1 MEVEFLILADAA
13 QAVNGKL
20 YVLGGGWS
28 TLHPSTLPLTH
39 QIGVAV
45 GFRIPWQETN
55 QVHHLEIAMVT
66 ADGNPLVPP
75 LHGELEMGRPPGLRP
90 GSDQT
95 VVMAVNA
102 NPKFEQPGRYEIQV
116 RVQDQLVKTVTFD
129 VAPPPKAPPAV
140 Q

>member
-20 YVLGGGWS
+20 YMLGGGWS
-28 TLHPSTLPLTH
+28 TLHASALPFAH
-39 QIGVAV
+39 QVGVAV
-45 GFRIPWQETN
+45 GVRVPWQETN
-55 QVHHLEIAMVT
+55 QVHRLEIALVT
-66 ADGNPLVPP
+66 ADGDSLIPP
-75 LHGELEMGRPPGLRP
+75 LQGELEMGRPPGLRP

-102 NPKFEQPGRYEIQV
+102 NLKFERAGRYEVQV
-116 RVQDQLVKTVTFD
+116 RVQEQLVKTVTFD
-129 VAPPPKAPPAV
+129 VAPPPKAPPAT